1 MAGGLSGASVI
12 RRNHAMADAKSS
24 ASEAFSSWRDWVSQ
38 SETQLNKLLNEVMAT
53 EGYTRVLGGFTKVFV
68 SMQKSTGEAL
78 ERYFTALSLP
88 TRSDVLDLGQ
98 RLSTIESRLAAME
111 AILGR
116 LAPTGATVVDS
127 AAAVPRPPRTKKPAA
142 ARGGAR

>member
-1 MAGGLSGASVI
+1 
-12 RRNHAMADAKSS
+12 MADPKSS

-78 ERYFTALSLP
+78 ERYFTAL
-88 TRSDVLDLGQ
+88 
-98 RLSTIESRLAAME
+98 E
-111 AILGR
+111 
-116 LAPTGATVVDS
+116 
-127 AAAVPRPPRTKKPAA
+127 PPDA
-142 ARGGAR
+142 

>member
-1 MAGGLSGASVI
+1 
-12 RRNHAMADAKSS
+12 
-24 ASEAFSSWRDWVSQ
+24 
-38 SETQLNKLLNEVMAT
+38 MAT

-111 AILGR
+111 AILAR
-116 LAPTGATVVDS
+116 LAPMGAGVGDL

-142 ARGGAR
+142 AKGGAR